1 MRFMFLGNLIGFP
14 AIVVPTSLG
23 ANNLPLSV
31 QVPPTPP
38 PRVHVSHSFPLQFMA
53 APWQEAILFR
63 IAEALESRQP
73 KLDKPRV
80 YYEDL
85 F

>member
-1 MRFMFLGNLIGFP
+1 
-14 AIVVPTSLG
+14 
-23 ANNLPLSV
+23 
-31 QVPPTPP
+31 
-38 PRVHVSHSFPLQFMA
+38 MA